1 MNQPLYRIRELIKEL
16 PGKDATLAAKFLEK
30 RNFQGILE
38 LVDSD
43 IYKARKTNTTL
54 DMTEESLEEDSHLG
68 KLLELKSNLDEYM
81 SFLDIPDNSDDL
93 YEDCI

>member
-16 PGKDATLAAKFLEK
+16 PSKDATLAAKFLEK

-43 IYKARKTNTTL
+43 IYKARKANNIL